1 MKKII
6 LLLLITV
13 SSYGQST
20 YNGVSDLINN
30 NLSNASKITAVK
42 HREVEFALL
51 NFIQQNLSQ
60 TGDIKA
66 IKCDVT
72 YLNANF
78 ETNGLGKK
86 LRAGWAIC
94 NGNNGTDNI
103 AGRTI
108 IGQGI
113 GYSTLSGLGGSATH
127 TLTIDEMPSHTHAF
141 DGSVNTSGGSGQ
153 KVVNNATDNT
163 ADVVSKSTGLGL
175 PHNNMQPYII
185 LVYIMKL

>member
-1 MKKII
+1 MATYTEI
-6 LLLLITV
+6 L
-13 SSYGQST
+13 
-20 YNGVSDLINN
+20 DLINN
-30 NLSNASKITAVK
+30 NLPSGSKIPATK
-42 HREVEFALL
+42 HREVEIALL
-51 NFIQQNLSQ
+51 DFIQQNLSQ

-66 IKCDVT
+66 IKCDIT

-78 ETNGLGKK
+78 ETNGLGKN
-86 LRAGWAIC
+86 LRSGWAIC
-94 NGNNGTDNI
+94 NGQNGTDNI

-113 GYSTLSGLGGSATH
+113 GFSTLSGLGGSATH
-127 TLTIDEMPSHTHAF
+127 TLTIDELPAHTHAF

-163 ADVVSKSTGLGL
+163 ADVVSKATGAGT